1 LSLPNKTSPLAE
13 SRKHGANVPRL
24 TVLAAA
30 IAGILCNGSA
40 LADTSAAT
48 DSSTTESSTT
58 EASSPS
64 DSGFSSLEE
73 IVVTTQSRAASSTVE
88 KSASPIDVV
97 TSSEL
102 LATGQQNLRD
112 ALATLYPSY
121 QNVAGYQGQQGEG
134 VKVAALHGLD
144 PKDTLVLV
152 NGVRRHRTALY
163 LNGEAPTD
171 LDMIPASAVDHIEVL
186 KDGAAAQYGSDAIA
200 GVINIILKKDD
211 QGGSATLGYG
221 QYGSTVG
228 DFPNLFGREGTALFN
243 QGFKLGSDGGFF
255 NVSTSVDVHKATNVY
270 GPYPL
275 TTNIYTKLPDG
286 QPDPRETEYTRYR
299 QIEGQPD
306 VQNYSFAYNAE
317 LPINPGVTVYSDAT
331 YAHRYSQGWGFYRP
345 EKSPQNYPD
354 VYPNGYIPKF
364 EDVEDDF
371 QPTFGAK
378 GDLAGWKWN
387 ASTSYGS
394 DRAKIYTDDS
404 INASLGPE
412 YEDINNFYDGGLI
425 SAEWIN
431 DLDIAR
437 DLPTGL
443 FEKPLNASAGLEF
456 RRESFSVGPGVLT
469 SYEEGTFV
477 WPAGTPN
484 AGIRPNPGASG
495 MSGYSPAVSGSWDRK
510 VEAAYVDLNQA
521 LTEKW
526 TVDLAGRYEHYSEF
540 GATESGK
547 LATRYEFVPEFALRG
562 TVSNGF
568 SAPTLQQE
576 HYSQQTGGYVTNPAT
591 GQLYQEFSYQAPPTS
606 LTAEAV
612 GATPLKPEH
621 SIDYSV
627 GFVLKPL
634 DRTTLSLDAYQIS
647 ISNRMIVTPT
657 LQGPTV
663 VDLLR
668 AAGID
673 NVTSVTYVTNAA
685 HTVTRGADLE
695 FERLDD
701 FESFGRVK
709 WTVASNENVTT
720 IKSLAGIPPVLA
732 NSGISWSPAIYSQLT
747 QYYPRNVTSVG
758 ANWFIWK
765 VDIDLTERHYTATD
779 YVSSS
784 GPQLNQHSSPAFITY
799 LDVGYNIA
807 ENARLSIG
815 ANNLFDKRPDQQS
828 ASAIKYGSVPTAAP
842 AYVWYSPYGND
853 GGYYYVRFKYSW

>member
-1 LSLPNKTSPLAE
+1 
-13 SRKHGANVPRL
+13 
-24 TVLAAA
+24 
-30 IAGILCNGSA
+30 
-40 LADTSAAT
+40 
-48 DSSTTESSTT
+48 
-58 EASSPS
+58 
-64 DSGFSSLEE
+64 
-73 IVVTTQSRAASSTVE
+73 
-88 KSASPIDVV
+88 
-97 TSSEL
+97 
-102 LATGQQNLRD
+102 
-112 ALATLYPSY
+112 
-121 QNVAGYQGQQGEG
+121 
-134 VKVAALHGLD
+134 
-144 PKDTLVLV
+144 
-152 NGVRRHRTALY
+152 
-163 LNGEAPTD
+163 
-171 LDMIPASAVDHIEVL
+171 
-186 KDGAAAQYGSDAIA
+186 
-200 GVINIILKKDD
+200 
-211 QGGSATLGYG
+211 
-221 QYGSTVG
+221 
-228 DFPNLFGREGTALFN
+228 
-243 QGFKLGSDGGFF
+243 
-255 NVSTSVDVHKATNVY
+255 
-270 GPYPL
+270 
-275 TTNIYTKLPDG
+275 
-286 QPDPRETEYTRYR
+286 
-299 QIEGQPD
+299 
-306 VQNYSFAYNAE
+306 
-317 LPINPGVTVYSDAT
+317 
-331 YAHRYSQGWGFYRP
+331 
-345 EKSPQNYPD
+345 
-354 VYPNGYIPKF
+354 
-364 EDVEDDF
+364 
-371 QPTFGAK
+371 
-378 GDLAGWKWN
+378 
-387 ASTSYGS
+387 
-394 DRAKIYTDDS
+394 
-404 INASLGPE
+404 
-412 YEDINNFYDGGLI
+412 
-425 SAEWIN
+425 
-431 DLDIAR
+431 
-437 DLPTGL
+437 
-443 FEKPLNASAGLEF
+443 
-456 RRESFSVGPGVLT
+456 
-469 SYEEGTFV
+469 
-477 WPAGTPN
+477 
-484 AGIRPNPGASG
+484 
-495 MSGYSPAVSGSWDRK
+495 

-685 HTVTRGADLE
+685 HTVTRGADLD

>member
-1 LSLPNKTSPLAE
+1 LSRYKKALSSAATGSHGITS
-13 SRKHGANVPRL
+13 PRL
-24 TVLAAA
+24 TLLAAA
-30 IAGILCNGSA
+30 IGGLLSNGA
-40 LADTSAAT
+40 VLADV
-48 DSSTTESSTT
+48 STAS

-64 DSGFSSLEE
+64 SSDNSPQSLEE
-73 IVVTTQSRAASSTVE
+73 IVVTTASRATSSTVE
-88 KSASPIDVV
+88 KSSSPIDVV

-102 LATGQQNLRD
+102 LATGQENLRD

-152 NGVRRHRTALY
+152 NGIRRHRTALY

-171 LDMIPASAVDHIEVL
+171 LDMIPASAVDHIEIL

-211 QGGSATLGYG
+211 HGGSATLGYG
-221 QYGSTVG
+221 QYGSSVG
-228 DFPNLFGREGTALFN
+228 DFANLRGREGTALFN

-275 TTNIYTKLPDG
+275 STSIYTPLADK
-286 QPDPRETEYTRYR
+286 QPDPRETDYTRYR

-317 LPINPGVTVYSDAT
+317 LPINPGVTLYSDAT

-371 QPTFGAK
+371 QPTVGVK
-378 GDLAGWKWN
+378 GDNLLGWNWN
-387 ASTSYGS
+387 LSTSYGS

-404 INASLGPE
+404 INASLGPQ
-412 YEDINNFYDGGLI
+412 YEDVNNFYDGGLI
-425 SAEWIN
+425 SAEWITDF
-431 DLDIAR
+431 DLSR

-443 FEKPLNASAGLEF
+443 FAKPLTVSGGLEF
-456 RRESFSVGPGVLT
+456 RRESFSVIPGVPA

-484 AGIRPNPGASG
+484 AGVRPNPGASG
-495 MSGYSPAVSGSWDRK
+495 MAGYSPQVSGQWDRK
-510 VEAAYVDLNQA
+510 VEAAYVDLNQPF
-521 LTEKW
+521 TEKW

-547 LATRYEFVPEFALRG
+547 FSTRYEFVPEFAVRG

-576 HYSQQTGGYVTNPAT
+576 HYSQIGGGYVTNPTT

-606 LTAEAV
+606 VTAEAV

-634 DRTTLSLDAYQIS
+634 ERTTLSLDAYQIS

-663 VDLLR
+663 VGLLE
-668 AAGID
+668 AAGIP
-673 NVTSVTYVTNAA
+673 NVNSVTYVTNAA
-685 HTVTRGADLE
+685 HTVTRGLDLD

-701 FESFGRVK
+701 FDSFGRVK

-747 QYYPRNVTSVG
+747 QYYPRNVTSFG
-758 ANWFIWK
+758 ADWFIANLS
-765 VDIDLTERHYTATD
+765 VNLTERHYTATD
-779 YVSSS
+779 YVSPS

-799 LDVGYNIA
+799 LDVGYNITDK
-807 ENARLSIG
+807 ARLSAG
-815 ANNLFDKRPDQQS
+815 ANNLFDKRPDQQG
-828 ASAIKYGSVPTAAP
+828 ASAIKFGSVPTAAP

-853 GGYYYVRFKYSW
+853 GGYYYIRFKYSW